1 MLMARDDWV
10 VGGDRRAAAA
20 DRIFAAATDLVL
32 RDGLDAFD
40 IDTLAAQVHCS
51 RATIYR
57 YAGGKAQIRDAVLMR
72 LSAGI
77 VDTVRRAVDGLSG
90 PERVITAITVA
101 LEQIRSDPIRRL
113 MLSSSNSPEL
123 GGLHS
128 SPVLGHIAADL
139 TGITDDDPQ
148 AAQWIVR
155 VVVSL
160 AYWPLGNSR
169 VEQQVLQRF
178 VAPGFN

>member
-1 MLMARDDWV
+1 
-10 VGGDRRAAAA
+10 
-20 DRIFAAATDLVL
+20 
-32 RDGLDAFD
+32 
-40 IDTLAAQVHCS
+40 
-51 RATIYR
+51 
-57 YAGGKAQIRDAVLMR
+57 
-72 LSAGI
+72 
-77 VDTVRRAVDGLSG
+77 
-90 PERVITAITVA
+90 
-101 LEQIRSDPIRRL
+101 
-113 MLSSSNSPEL
+113 
-123 GGLHS
+123 LHS
-128 SPVLGHIAADL
+128 SPILGQIAADL

>member
-1 MLMARDDWV
+1 MVRDDWV

-77 VDTVRRAVDGLSG
+77 IDTVRRAVDGLSG

-178 VAPGFN
+178 VAPGFK